1 MFQRQRKW
9 FQRGC
14 LKFCRVL
21 RITWDSQWYY
31 VKKCQNICYV
41 KYNNNKTKINL
52 LQRKKN
58 LIIDFRG
65 ASAWFTGNQHKTMAV
80 GTWPGRSNDANE
92 VVPDSGVC
100 SHRPLCLAYLGKEV
114 LSYSSQLPRRPAVS
128 HTILCSF
135 VFSSLF
141 SIWALFFSVNKKSVI
156 WLVTKKKIR
165 KPHRASLSP
174 FILMRSHTMRD
185 EKTLICLDIEK

>member
-52 LQRKKN
+52 LQRKKKTHHRFQRGFCLVYRKSAEN
-58 LIIDFRG
+58 HGSGNVTGQKEQSEWSG
-65 ASAWFTGNQHKTMAV
+65 ASFWGLLAQASVLGIFVQGGPELLQPAPKETSCQ
-80 GTWPGRSNDANE
+80 
-92 VVPDSGVC
+92 
-100 SHRPLCLAYLGKEV
+100 SHN
-114 LSYSSQLPRRPAVS
+114 
-128 HTILCSF
+128 T
-135 VFSSLF
+135 
-141 SIWALFFSVNKKSVI
+141 LFFRVF
-156 WLVTKKKIR
+156 
-165 KPHRASLSP
+165 
-174 FILMRSHTMRD
+174 FIVFNMSSFFF
-185 EKTLICLDIEK
+185 C